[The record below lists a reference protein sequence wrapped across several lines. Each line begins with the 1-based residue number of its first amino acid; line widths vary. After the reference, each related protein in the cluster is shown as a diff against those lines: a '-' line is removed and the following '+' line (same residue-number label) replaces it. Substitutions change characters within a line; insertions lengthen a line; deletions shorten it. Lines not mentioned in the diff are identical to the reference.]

1 MKLLA
6 GVIGVALL
14 GTATQVSAETIKFAI
29 VRNGEQIGTHTMEI
43 NRAGPETSV
52 KILTDLN
59 VKVLFITAYR
69 LQHKATERWVG
80 GRLVALSSNTDNNG
94 TLHTVSVSETSSGV
108 EVRADGKA
116 AKAERNLMPGSLWNQ
131 ELLSRSVML
140 DAQDGSILPLSVVD
154 HGNKQITVKSR
165 TVKAH
170 HYTLKSKWTQDVWY
184 DEQQRLVHASL
195 VASDGSV
202 ILYQLLS
209 DLGDSNKV
217 SLIR

>member
-69 LQHKATERWVG
+69 LQHKHR
-80 GRLVALSSNTDNNG
+80 
-94 TLHTVSVSETSSGV
+94 
-108 EVRADGKA
+108 
-116 AKAERNLMPGSLWNQ
+116 
-131 ELLSRSVML
+131 
-140 DAQDGSILPLSVVD
+140 
-154 HGNKQITVKSR
+154 
-165 TVKAH
+165 
-170 HYTLKSKWTQDVWY
+170 
-184 DEQQRLVHASL
+184 QQRHASHRVGIRDL
-195 VASDGSV
+195 VGRGGPRRW
-202 ILYQLLS
+202 Q
-209 DLGDSNKV
+209 G
-217 SLIR
+217 RQG

>member
-6 GVIGVALL
+6 GIIGVALL
-14 GTATQVSAETIKFAI
+14 GSATQVSAETIRFAI

-43 NRAGPETSV
+43 TRAGPETSV

-69 LQHKATERWVG
+69 LQHKATERWVQ

-94 TLHTVSVSETSSGV
+94 TLHTVSVTETPAGV

-116 AKAERNLMPGSLWNQ
+116 AKADRNLMPGSLWNQ

-140 DAQDGSILPLSVVD
+140 DAQDGAILPLEVVD
-154 HGNKQITVKSR
+154 HGQKQITVKSR

-170 HYTLKSKWTQDVWY
+170 HYTLKSKMSQDVWY
-184 DEQQRLVHASL
+184 DEQQRLVQ
-195 VASDGSV
+195 VRIIGSDGS
-202 ILYQLLS
+202 IITYEPL
-209 DLGDSNKV
+209 
-217 SLIR
+217 

>member
-1 MKLLA
+1 
-6 GVIGVALL
+6 
-14 GTATQVSAETIKFAI
+14 
-29 VRNGEQIGTHTMEI
+29 
-43 NRAGPETSV
+43 
-52 KILTDLN
+52 
-59 VKVLFITAYR
+59 
-69 LQHKATERWVG
+69 
-80 GRLVALSSNTDNNG
+80 
-94 TLHTVSVSETSSGV
+94 
-108 EVRADGKA
+108 
-116 AKAERNLMPGSLWNQ
+116 MPGSLWNQ

-202 ILYQLLS
+202 ILYQLL
-209 DLGDSNKV
+209 
-217 SLIR
+217 

>member
-140 DAQDGSILPLSVVD
+140 GRTGWINPAAVGRRPWQQADHRQVAHGEGASLHTQEQVDPGRLVRRATAARAREPRRKRRFGHSLSVAFR
-154 HGNKQITVKSR
+154 S
-165 TVKAH
+165 
-170 HYTLKSKWTQDVWY
+170 W
-184 DEQQRLVHASL
+184 
-195 VASDGSV
+195 
-202 ILYQLLS
+202 
-209 DLGDSNKV
+209 
-217 SLIR
+217 